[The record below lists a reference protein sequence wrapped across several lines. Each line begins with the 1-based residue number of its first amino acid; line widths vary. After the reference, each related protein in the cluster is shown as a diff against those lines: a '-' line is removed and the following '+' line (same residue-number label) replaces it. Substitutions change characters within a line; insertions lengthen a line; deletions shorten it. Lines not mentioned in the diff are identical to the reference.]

1 MKIKRFIVFLFLM
14 LSTVFMTTGCTE
26 QQISNAVQQIEK
38 PNEITVAHLSD
49 IHIPSVF
56 VEDTVEPTD
65 QEKLLYDAIEQINED
80 KNVDFTLIT
89 GDIVNEP
96 NTELFLHITQIFN
109 ELKKPWYFALG
120 NHDRNWPFSIER
132 EPLLQILHRVNPKMP
147 EGRYYEFSPKQ
158 GFKFIALDGSDY
170 GIDEEQIEYLRN
182 QIDETPA
189 EDLIVIF
196 MHTPVLPPVDFIDHH
211 AENEEIV
218 VELLK
223 SYKRPF
229 VIFAGHYHATKLT
242 LDDNI
247 LHISSPSLRYAQ
259 EFRIVNIKNEK
270 DKVILNF
277 DYKETNLK
285 DLITDPKE
293 RYAGEEEDKFATIEL
308 AK

>member
-1 MKIKRFIVFLFLM
+1 MRIKRFIVFLFLI
-14 LSTVFMTTGCTE
+14 LSTVFAAAGCTE
-26 QQISNAVQQIEK
+26 LRNNISAAPIEK
-38 PNEITVAHLSD
+38 QNEITVAHLSD
-49 IHIPSVF
+49 IHIPSIF
-56 VEDTVEPTD
+56 VEDTVEQTD
-65 QEKLLYDAIEQINED
+65 QEKLLYDAIEQINND

-89 GDIVNEP
+89 GDIVDRP

-109 ELKKPWYFALG
+109 ELKKPWYYALG
-120 NHDRNWPFSIER
+120 NHDRNWPFSIDR

-147 EGRYYEFSPKQ
+147 QGRYYEFVPKQ

-170 GIDEEQIEYLRN
+170 GIDEEEIEYLRN
-182 QIDETPA
+182 KIDETPQ

-196 MHTPVLPPVDFIDHH
+196 LHTPVLPPVDFIDHH
-211 AENEEIV
+211 AENEEVV

-247 LHISSPSLRYAQ
+247 MHISSPSLRYAQ

-270 DKVILNF
+270 DKIILNF
-277 DYKETNLK
+277 DYKETNLT
-285 DLITDPKE
+285 DLITDPKK
-293 RYAGEEEDKFATIEL
+293 RYAGEEEDKFATVEM